1 MKHCTIREVA
11 TGRTATVP
19 LPLAHALVMAG
30 KHEYTDKRKA
40 KKADVPSSAP
50 PPVQKEEP
58 PKPWQS
64 GLNYA
69 PEDAEPAA
77 KKTVAKKAG
86 KKKRAYKRRDLKAED

>member
-1 MKHCTIREVA
+1 MKHCTIRERA

-19 LPLAHALVMAG
+19 LPLAHALVVAG

-40 KKADVPSSAP
+40 KKVDVPA
-50 PPVQKEEP
+50 PVQEKGP

-64 GLNYA
+64 GLNDA
-69 PEDAEPAA
+69 PEDVEPAA
-77 KKTVAKKAG
+77 KKTAAKKAG

>member
-1 MKHCTIREVA
+1 MKHCTIRERA

-50 PPVQKEEP
+50 PPVQEEEP
-58 PKPWQS
+58 HKPRE
-64 GLNYA
+64 GELDDTPLEA
-69 PEDAEPAA
+69 KPPA
-77 KKTVAKKAG
+77 KKSS
-86 KKKRAYKRRDLKAED
+86 KKKRAYKRRDLKAEG